1 MNPLPVQRASQLA
14 STGPQTQWLVE
25 GLWSEQ
31 AVGILGGELDGVLRA
46 RRPSAFFFLS
56 WG

>member
-1 MNPLPVQRASQLA
+1 MNPFPVQRASQLD

-31 AVGILGGELDGVLRA
+31 AVGILGG
-46 RRPSAFFFLS
+46 
-56 WG
+56 